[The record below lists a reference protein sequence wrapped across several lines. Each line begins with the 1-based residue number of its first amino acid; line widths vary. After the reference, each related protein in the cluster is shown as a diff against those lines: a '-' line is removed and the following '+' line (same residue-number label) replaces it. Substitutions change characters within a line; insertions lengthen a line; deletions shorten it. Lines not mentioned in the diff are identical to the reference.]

1 MFIKI
6 NNSEINEITL
16 RKTKKKKKEKKKRKK
31 ERKKGNETCTIS
43 EYEKTDDVLW
53 ELICLVSEGPLKWQ

>member
-16 RKTKKKKKEKKKRKK
+16 RKTKKKKKKRKKKERKK
-31 ERKKGNETCTIS
+31 ERKETKLLPSPSMRKQMTFCGN
-43 EYEKTDDVLW
+43 
-53 ELICLVSEGPLKWQ
+53 

>member
-16 RKTKKKKKEKKKRKK
+16 RKTKKKKKKKKKKKERKK
-31 ERKKGNETCTIS
+31 ERKRNL
-43 EYEKTDDVLW
+43 YHLPV
-53 ELICLVSEGPLKWQ
+53 

>member
-16 RKTKKKKKEKKKRKK
+16 GKTKKKKKKERKK
-31 ERKKGNETCTIS
+31 ERKKGNETGTIS
-43 EYEKTDDVLW
+43 EYEKTDDVL
-53 ELICLVSEGPLKWQ
+53 

>member
-16 RKTKKKKKEKKKRKK
+16 GKTKKKKKKERKK
-31 ERKKGNETCTIS
+31 ERKETKPVPSPSMRKQMTFCGN
-43 EYEKTDDVLW
+43 
-53 ELICLVSEGPLKWQ
+53 

>member
-16 RKTKKKKKEKKKRKK
+16 GKTKKKKKKRKK
-31 ERKKGNETCTIS
+31 ERKETKLVPSPSMRKQMTFCGN
-43 EYEKTDDVLW
+43 
-53 ELICLVSEGPLKWQ
+53 

>member
-16 RKTKKKKKEKKKRKK
+16 RKTKKKKKKKKKERKK
-31 ERKKGNETCTIS
+31 ERKETKLVPSPSMRKQMTFCGN
-43 EYEKTDDVLW
+43 
-53 ELICLVSEGPLKWQ
+53 